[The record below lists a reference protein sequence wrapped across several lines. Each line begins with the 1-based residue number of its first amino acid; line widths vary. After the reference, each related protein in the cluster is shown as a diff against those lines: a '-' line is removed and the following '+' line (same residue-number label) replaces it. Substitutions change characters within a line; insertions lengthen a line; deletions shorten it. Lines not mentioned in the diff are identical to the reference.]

1 MKKKLKKSEKLDLI
15 LSELAELRGEVKK
28 LVRNRTALGQ
38 GVKAKAKSSPS
49 RPKKLPRRA
58 RPEKKPEADAA
69 SSRPILVQAPQSPKP
84 TSRTSS

>member
-15 LSELAELRGEVKK
+15 LSELAELRGEVKQ
-28 LVRNRTALGQ
+28 LVRDRAALGH
-38 GVKAKAKSSPS
+38 GVKAKAKSSPR

-58 RPEKKPEADAA
+58 RPEKKPEADAV
-69 SSRPILVQAPQSPKP
+69 SSRPILVQIPKP